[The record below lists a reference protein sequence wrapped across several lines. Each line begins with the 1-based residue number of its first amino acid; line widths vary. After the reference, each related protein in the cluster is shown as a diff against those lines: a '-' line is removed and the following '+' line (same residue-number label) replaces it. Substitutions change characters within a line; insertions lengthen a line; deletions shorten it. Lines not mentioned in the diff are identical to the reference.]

1 MGMDLRRPLLIL
13 LLLSAVGCLAEV
25 PPGDE
30 PSEFYLAPG
39 DDLAGQVRG
48 ALDGARYSVHAAIL
62 DQGPKDLIDGLV
74 GARGRGVEVMVVMRG
89 EGEESER
96 MRKAGVEVRVA
107 SGLEEAAVVVD
118 GETVMTGGY
127 LSYGNTLQV
136 FRSKAIAQRL
146 EGRFWK
152 LWSKSTAG
160 DGSITV

>member
-1 MGMDLRRPLLIL
+1 MDPHHLFLIL
-13 LLLSAVGCLAEV
+13 SILSATGCLGQV
-25 PPGDE
+25 PSGDE
-30 PSEFYLAPG
+30 SFEFYLVPQ
-39 DDLAGQVRG
+39 DDVAGHVKG
-48 ALDGARYSVHAAIL
+48 VLDGAMYSVHAAVL
-62 DQGPKDLIDGLV
+62 DQGPEDLIDGLV
-74 GARGRGVEVMVVMRG
+74 GARGRGVEVMVVMRA

-96 MRKAGVEVRVA
+96 MRKAGVEVRVV
-107 SGLEEAAVVVD
+107 SGLEEAAVVID

-152 LWSKSTAG
+152 LWSKSTAV

>member
-1 MGMDLRRPLLIL
+1 MDPRHLFLIL
-13 LLLSAVGCLAEV
+13 SILSATGCLGQV
-25 PPGDE
+25 PSGDE
-30 PSEFYLAPG
+30 SFEFYLVPQ
-39 DDLAGQVRG
+39 DDVAGHVKG
-48 ALDGARYSVHAAIL
+48 VLDVAQYSVHAAVL
-62 DQGPKDLIDGLV
+62 DQGPKDLV
-74 GARGRGVEVMVVMRG
+74 AARGRGVEVMVVMRA
-89 EGEESER
+89 EGTESER